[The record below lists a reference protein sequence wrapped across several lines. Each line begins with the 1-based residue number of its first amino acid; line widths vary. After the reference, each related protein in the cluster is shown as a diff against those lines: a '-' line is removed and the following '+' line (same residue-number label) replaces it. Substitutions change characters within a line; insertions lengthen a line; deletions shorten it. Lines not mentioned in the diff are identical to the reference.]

1 MPGGWGPRAQ
11 GPSPDEVALVE
22 GARKLGFEF
31 LARTRT
37 HISLRMQGHAVRGP
51 TPAGPS
57 RAHRPSPTS
66 RAAAAGARLQAAAA
80 PCPAGARAA
89 CQARPLEQRT
99 QSLAGPAARAGRRAH
114 SAKAVTVDA
123 RTATPVAAFASEGRH
138 RG

>member
-1 MPGGWGPRAQ
+1 MPGGLGRRAQ

-51 TPAGPS
+51 APAGPGG
-57 RAHRPSPTS
+57 AQRPSLPS
-66 RAAAAGARLQAAAA
+66 RAAAADALLHTVAL

-89 CQARPLEQRT
+89 SHARPLEQRT
-99 QSLAGPAARAGRRAH
+99 PRLRQDPRRALAG
-114 SAKAVTVDA
+114 A
-123 RTATPVAAFASEGRH
+123 RTAEAVTSDPRAATPAAALLAKGRC
-138 RG
+138 RV